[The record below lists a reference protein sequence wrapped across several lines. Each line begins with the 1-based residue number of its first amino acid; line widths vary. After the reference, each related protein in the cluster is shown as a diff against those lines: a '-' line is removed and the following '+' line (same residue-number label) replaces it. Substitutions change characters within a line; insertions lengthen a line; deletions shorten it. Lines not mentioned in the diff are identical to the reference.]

1 LQGLLSDITE
11 QKLAEAALRDS
22 ETRYRTIF
30 ESAGDAI
37 LLSKDE
43 TLVDCSARALDL
55 FHCTRTQLIGQSVL
69 SLSPAFQPDGSDSKQ
84 SVLET
89 IQRVLSK
96 GSESFEWQFQ
106 RRDGTLFYSEFRLT
120 CLELA
125 GEVYLLG
132 VVRDTTEYRR
142 AEETLVRLRQAVNAS
157 GEVVFMTDR
166 EGVFTFVNPEFTR
179 LYGYTEAEVLGQA
192 TPRILRSGMIDAA
205 HYARFWDTLR
215 QKRVARGEIS
225 NKTKDG
231 RLVSVA
237 SSVNPVLNEKG
248 DIAAYLAIQRDVSE
262 RKRLEEQ
269 YLQAQK
275 MEAVGRL
282 AAGVAH
288 DFNNLLTIINGYSD
302 LLLERLPADDPAR
315 DSVAEIKGAGERATG
330 LTRQLLAFSRQQ
342 IRTSRV
348 LDLNALVATSIK
360 MLRRLIGEDVELVF
374 IPGGDLDMIKAD
386 PGQIEQVLMNLAV
399 NARDAMLRGGK
410 LTIETSNFLAD
421 QAYSSSHYPMPP
433 GSYVMLAVS
442 DTGQGMD
449 AETQA
454 RIFEPFFTTK
464 GQGKG
469 TGLGLPTVYGIVK
482 QSAGYTWVYSELGQG
497 TTFKIYLPAAEGT
510 PDAAKA
516 IGAVAGGSE
525 TVLLVEDEAKLRSL
539 ARSVLE
545 SRGYKVLE
553 ARTSME
559 ALLIPSQ
566 YQGPIHLLLT
576 DVVMPALSGR
586 ELAEK
591 LTKLHPELKI
601 LFMSGY
607 TDDTVVRHGVLES
620 GMAYLQKPFSPD
632 ALARKVREVLDAQKP
647 SS

>member
-1 LQGLLSDITE
+1 
-11 QKLAEAALRDS
+11 
-22 ETRYRTIF
+22 
-30 ESAGDAI
+30 
-37 LLSKDE
+37 
-43 TLVDCSARALDL
+43 
-55 FHCTRTQLIGQSVL
+55 
-69 SLSPAFQPDGSDSKQ
+69 
-84 SVLET
+84 
-89 IQRVLSK
+89 
-96 GSESFEWQFQ
+96 
-106 RRDGTLFYSEFRLT
+106 
-120 CLELA
+120 
-125 GEVYLLG
+125 
-132 VVRDTTEYRR
+132 
-142 AEETLVRLRQAVNAS
+142 
-157 GEVVFMTDR
+157 
-166 EGVFTFVNPEFTR
+166 
-179 LYGYTEAEVLGQA
+179 
-192 TPRILRSGMIDAA
+192 
-205 HYARFWDTLR
+205 
-215 QKRVARGEIS
+215 
-225 NKTKDG
+225 
-231 RLVSVA
+231 
-237 SSVNPVLNEKG
+237 
-248 DIAAYLAIQRDVSE
+248 
-262 RKRLEEQ
+262 
-269 YLQAQK
+269 
-275 MEAVGRL
+275 
-282 AAGVAH
+282 
-288 DFNNLLTIINGYSD
+288 
-302 LLLERLPADDPAR
+302 
-315 DSVAEIKGAGERATG
+315 
-330 LTRQLLAFSRQQ
+330 
-342 IRTSRV
+342 
-348 LDLNALVATSIK
+348 
-360 MLRRLIGEDVELVF
+360 
-374 IPGGDLDMIKAD
+374 
-386 PGQIEQVLMNLAV
+386 
-399 NARDAMLRGGK
+399 
-410 LTIETSNFLAD
+410 
-421 QAYSSSHYPMPP
+421 
-433 GSYVMLAVS
+433 
-442 DTGQGMD
+442 MD